1 MEAQVV
7 LNDLNNHKINTELM
21 TKMRNG
27 FLESDLAQNERL
39 NKHFSLSPECLKFIQ
54 SQKAGRELIL
64 EISEIKGELELLV
77 SLDRESEIRYNLFNV
92 AVPGEIQNKEYH
104 TYKNDFEKNSA
115 VILDNFISEKT
126 QGLKKR
132 NTRKIFLP
140 KDLFMN
146 DAQIILLP
154 AFVTLFDMGDEYE
167 LKYFQQLTY
176 VINIK
181 PNNSWDPEEW
191 FDRNGLCPPGC

>member
-1 MEAQVV
+1 METQAV
-7 LNDLNNHKINTELM
+7 LNDLNNHKISTELM

-27 FLESDLAQNERL
+27 FLESDLARNEKL
-39 NKHFSLSPECLKFIQ
+39 NKHFSLSQECLKFIQ
-54 SQKAGRELIL
+54 SQEECKELIV

-92 AVPGEIQNKEYH
+92 EAPREIQNDEYNI
-104 TYKNDFEKNSA
+104 YKNDFEKNSS
-115 VILDNFISEKT
+115 VILDHFISKAT
-126 QGLKKR
+126 QGLKEK

-154 AFVTLFDMGDEYE
+154 ALVTLFDMGDEYE

-181 PNNSWDPEEW
+181 PNNSWDIEEW